1 MFRVDN
7 DHVAAKQGTPA
18 VAPAPLSNLCLLDRP
33 HRLQARRVRDVEDAF
48 ERQREKERRAA
59 LEQAAEADR
68 AYQKHVRAWEKEE
81 RCVAARVPLSAAGQ
95 LHVVFFASRSKVR
108 LGCPTPSYLARSSAG
123 SRRPAGSANGRLSR
137 LRALAP
143 FADA

>member
-1 MFRVDN
+1 
-7 DHVAAKQGTPA
+7 
-18 VAPAPLSNLCLLDRP
+18 
-33 HRLQARRVRDVEDAF
+33 VRDVEDAF

-81 RCVAARVPLSAAGQ
+81 RCVAARVPLPAAIGH
-95 LHVVFFASRSKVR
+95 LHEAPLTRVGKAVWAFPVH
-108 LGCPTPSYLARSSAG
+108 SYLARFSAG
-123 SRRPAGSANGRLSR
+123 PEGPAGSANGRLSR

-143 FADA
+143 FAEA

>member
-1 MFRVDN
+1 MLKTTTSLHSRVRL
-7 DHVAAKQGTPA
+7 QQLL
-18 VAPAPLSNLCLLDRP
+18 PLSATCAHWTVHN
-33 HRLQARRVRDVEDAF
+33 RLQARRVRDVEDAF

-95 LHVVFFASRSKVR
+95 LHVVFSASRSKVR

-123 SRRPAGSANGRLSR
+123 SRRPEGSANGR
-137 LRALAP
+137 
-143 FADA
+143 